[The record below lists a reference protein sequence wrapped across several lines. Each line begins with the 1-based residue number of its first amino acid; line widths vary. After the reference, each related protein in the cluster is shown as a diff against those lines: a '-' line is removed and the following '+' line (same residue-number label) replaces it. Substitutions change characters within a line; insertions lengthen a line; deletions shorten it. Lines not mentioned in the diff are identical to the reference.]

1 MNLTI
6 MRNEHFAT
14 SEDIGL
20 RSLRVIWILMVSDVA
35 VYCIL
40 EIEHVQAKN
49 SSFCL
54 KSYLYDSNFAC

>member
-20 RSLRVIWILMVSDVA
+20 RSLRVIWIVMVNDVA

-49 SSFCL
+49 NIFL
-54 KSYLYDSNFAC
+54 FEIIFV

>member
-1 MNLTI
+1 
-6 MRNEHFAT
+6 MRNEQFAT

-20 RSLRVIWILMVSDVA
+20 RSLRVIWILMVNDVA

-49 SSFCL
+49 NSFCL
-54 KSYLYDSNFAC
+54 K

>member
-1 MNLTI
+1 
-6 MRNEHFAT
+6 MRNKHFAT

-20 RSLRVIWILMVSDVA
+20 RNLRVIWIVMVNDVA

-49 SSFCL
+49 NIFL
-54 KSYLYDSNFAC
+54 FEIIFV